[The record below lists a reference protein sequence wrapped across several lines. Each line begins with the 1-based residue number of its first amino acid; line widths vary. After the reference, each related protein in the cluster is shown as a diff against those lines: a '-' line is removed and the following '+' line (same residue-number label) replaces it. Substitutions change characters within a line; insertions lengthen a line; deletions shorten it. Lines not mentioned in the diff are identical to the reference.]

1 MLAGVSAVGDTEAKV
16 KVEALQQVIAEVV
29 SLDHAEVVQGPVSDG
44 EFHPS
49 WRKTARRETD
59 SCVIVLFRCAGF
71 PFSVSGR
78 RRRCR
83 NSFVCQCAGQ
93 VSVFV
98 GDV

>member
-44 EFHPS
+44 EFHPI
-49 WRKTARRETD
+49 WRRTARRKTD
-59 SCVIVLFRCAGF
+59 SRVITLLCCAGF
-71 PFSVSGR
+71 RLSVSGR

-83 NSFVCQCAGQ
+83 NSFDCQCVGQ
-93 VSVFV
+93 VCVFV

>member
-16 KVEALQQVIAEVV
+16 KVKALQQVITEVV

-49 WRKTARRETD
+49 WKKTRRETD
-59 SCVIVLFRCAGF
+59 SRVIMLLCCVGFRLSA
-71 PFSVSGR
+71 SGR

-83 NSFVCQCAGQ
+83 NSFACKCAGK
-93 VSVFV
+93 
-98 GDV
+98 